1 MFSRYLYIETILWNF
16 IQNILGLLCVSNQ
29 NHTLV
34 MGNVGCLVYLTANH
48 VGCLGG
54 PVMKVDFAGAVKTKM
69 VTSGYVMQV
78 IFEGYL
84 CVSGPCVLQLSCGN
98 IPKIA

>member
-1 MFSRYLYIETILWNF
+1 
-16 IQNILGLLCVSNQ
+16 
-29 NHTLV
+29 
-34 MGNVGCLVYLTANH
+34 MGKVGFLVYLTALL

-84 CVSGPCVLQLSCGN
+84 CVSGPCVLHLSCVTRY
-98 IPKIA
+98 KIS